1 MCVCLSAD
9 VFTKHPGTCRQVVFA
24 KVPPSRPCSKIKSC
38 AQKENKKK
46 HTYNTTEN
54 MADKVSWISFILTKH
69 ALESQLAD
77 AEGEKLQSAN
87 VIIKYLCCKQMPNA
101 LSDSIIKYYYT
112 ENTKNGLDIHWVL
125 SYLYIYF

>member
-1 MCVCLSAD
+1 
-9 VFTKHPGTCRQVVFA
+9 
-24 KVPPSRPCSKIKSC
+24 
-38 AQKENKKK
+38 
-46 HTYNTTEN
+46 

-101 LSDSIIKYYYT
+101 LSDSIIKYIIQKT
-112 ENTKNGLDIHWVL
+112 PKMDWIFTGGFL